1 MGYLRHGVG
10 AGKGDKVAQ
19 LAKLHAPIPEKL
31 HLGPAVLEHIVQS
44 ALSQQ
49 LQRLERK
56 LGILLLGRTTHH
68 VQLTRAR
75 SALLVEARQI
85 LEHVNRAV
93 AAAQR
98 AGSSTPV
105 LRVGVVDPSYDSMPQ
120 ILRQMQ
126 EQYPELEI
134 HQGEAGA
141 PEQFRQLA
149 SGRLDVGIG
158 RASLAPPEVTSE
170 LFRLDPLGMLVPEGH
185 RLAASQ
191 EVPVTKLAAQL
202 VPSRRS
208 CAGWS
213 GAA

>member
-1 MGYLRHGVG
+1 MELR
-10 AGKGDKVAQ
+10 Q
-19 LAKLHAPIPEKL
+19 LRYFVTPVEELHFGRA
-31 HLGPAVLEHIVQS
+31 AAREHIVQS
-44 ALSQQ
+44 PLSQQ
-49 LQRLERK
+49 LQRLGRE
-56 LGILLLGRTTHH
+56 LGVLLLDRTTHH
-68 VQLTRAR
+68 VELTPVG

-85 LEHVNRAV
+85 LEHVNRAL

-120 ILRQMQ
+120 ILRQKQ
-126 EQYPELEI
+126 EKYPELEI
-134 HQGEAGA
+134 RQVEAGA

-149 SGRLDVGIG
+149 SGRLNVGIG
-158 RASLAPPEVTSE
+158 RVSLVPPEVISE

-191 EVPVTKLAAQL
+191 EVPVAKLAAQL
-202 VPSRRS
+202 APSSRS
-208 CAGWS
+208 CAGVV

>member
-1 MGYLRHGVG
+1 MELR
-10 AGKGDKVAQ
+10 Q
-19 LAKLHAPIPEKL
+19 LRYFVTPVEELHFGRA
-31 HLGPAVLEHIVQS
+31 AAREHIVQS
-44 ALSQQ
+44 PLSQQ
-49 LQRLERK
+49 LQRLGRE
-56 LGILLLGRTTHH
+56 LGVLLLDRTTHH
-68 VQLTRAR
+68 VELTPVG

-85 LEHVNRAV
+85 LEHVNRAL

-120 ILRQMQ
+120 ILRQKQ
-126 EQYPELEI
+126 EKYPELEI
-134 HQGEAGA
+134 RQVEAGA

-149 SGRLDVGIG
+149 SGRLNVGIG
-158 RASLAPPEVTSE
+158 RVSLVPPEVISE

-191 EVPVTKLAAQL
+191 EVPVAKLAAQL
-202 VPSRRS
+202 APSRRS
-208 CAGWS
+208 CAGVV

>member
-1 MGYLRHGVG
+1 MELR
-10 AGKGDKVAQ
+10 Q
-19 LAKLHAPIPEKL
+19 LRYFVTPFEELHFGRA
-31 HLGPAVLEHIVQS
+31 AAREHIVQS
-44 ALSQQ
+44 PLSEQ

-56 LGILLLGRTTHH
+56 LGILLLDRTTHH
-68 VQLTRAR
+68 VQLTPAG

-105 LRVGVVDPSYDSMPQ
+105 LRVGVVDPNYDSMPQ
-120 ILRQMQ
+120 ILRLKQ

-134 HQGEAGA
+134 HQVEAGA
-141 PEQFRQLA
+141 PEQVRQLA
-149 SGRLDVGIG
+149 SGRLNVGIG
-158 RASLAPPEVTSE
+158 RVSLVPPEVISE

-191 EVPVTKLAAQL
+191 EVPVAKLAAQL
-202 VPSRRS
+202 APSRRS
-208 CAGWS
+208 CAGVV

>member
-1 MGYLRHGVG
+1 MEHRQLRYFVTP
-10 AGKGDKVAQ
+10 VEE
-19 LAKLHAPIPEKL
+19 LHFGRA
-31 HLGPAVLEHIVQS
+31 AAREHIVQS
-44 ALSQQ
+44 PLSQQ

-56 LGILLLGRTTHH
+56 LGILLLDRTTHH
-68 VQLTRAR
+68 VQLTPAG

-105 LRVGVVDPSYDSMPQ
+105 LRVGVVDPNYDSMPQ
-120 ILRQMQ
+120 ILRLKQ

-134 HQGEAGA
+134 HQVEAGA
-141 PEQFRQLA
+141 PEQVRQLA
-149 SGRLDVGIG
+149 SGRLNVGIG
-158 RASLAPPEVTSE
+158 RVSLVPPEVISE

-191 EVPVTKLAAQL
+191 EVPVAKLAAQL
-202 VPSRRS
+202 APSRRS
-208 CAGWS
+208 CAGVV

>member
-1 MGYLRHGVG
+1 MKVERDRMEHRQLRYFVTPV
-10 AGKGDKVAQ
+10 DE
-19 LAKLHAPIPEKL
+19 LHFGRA
-31 HLGPAVLEHIVQS
+31 AAREHIVQS
-44 ALSQQ
+44 PLSQQ

-56 LGILLLGRTTHH
+56 LGILLLDRTTHH
-68 VQLTRAR
+68 VQLTPAG

-120 ILRQMQ
+120 ILRQKQ
-126 EQYPELEI
+126 EQYRELEI
-134 HQGEAGA
+134 HQVEAGA

-149 SGRLDVGIG
+149 SGRLNVGIG
-158 RASLAPPEVTSE
+158 RASLVPPEVISE

-185 RLAASQ
+185 RLAASH
-191 EVPVTKLAAQL
+191 EVPVAKLAAQL
-202 VPSRRS
+202 APSRRS
-208 CAGWS
+208 CAGVV

>member
-1 MGYLRHGVG
+1 MEHRQLRYFVTPV
-10 AGKGDKVAQ
+10 DE
-19 LAKLHAPIPEKL
+19 LHFGRA
-31 HLGPAVLEHIVQS
+31 AAREHIVQS
-44 ALSQQ
+44 PLSQQ

-56 LGILLLGRTTHH
+56 LGILLLDRTTHH
-68 VQLTRAR
+68 VQLTPAG

-120 ILRQMQ
+120 ILRQKQ

-134 HQGEAGA
+134 HQVEAGA

-149 SGRLDVGIG
+149 SGRLNVGIG
-158 RASLAPPEVTSE
+158 RASLLPPEVISE

-185 RLAASQ
+185 RLAASH
-191 EVPVTKLAAQL
+191 EVPVAKLAAQL
-202 VPSRRS
+202 APSRRS
-208 CAGWS
+208 CAGVV

>member
-1 MGYLRHGVG
+1 MELR
-10 AGKGDKVAQ
+10 Q
-19 LAKLHAPIPEKL
+19 LRYFVTPIEELHFGRA
-31 HLGPAVLEHIVQS
+31 AAREHIVQS
-44 ALSQQ
+44 PLSQQ
-49 LQRLERK
+49 LQRLGRE
-56 LGILLLGRTTHH
+56 LGVLLLDRTTHH
-68 VQLTRAR
+68 VELTPVG

-85 LEHVNRAV
+85 LEHVNRAL

-120 ILRQMQ
+120 ILRQKQ
-126 EQYPELEI
+126 EKYPELEI
-134 HQGEAGA
+134 RQVEAGA

-149 SGRLDVGIG
+149 SGRLNVGIG
-158 RASLAPPEVTSE
+158 RVSLVPPEVISE

-191 EVPVTKLAAQL
+191 KVPVAKLATQL
-202 VPSRRS
+202 APSRRS
-208 CAGWS
+208 CAGVV

>member
-1 MGYLRHGVG
+1 MELR
-10 AGKGDKVAQ
+10 Q
-19 LAKLHAPIPEKL
+19 LRYFVTLAEELHFGRA
-31 HLGPAVLEHIVQS
+31 AAREHIVQS
-44 ALSQQ
+44 PLSQQ
-49 LQRLERK
+49 LQRLGRE
-56 LGILLLGRTTHH
+56 LGVLLLDRTTHH
-68 VQLTRAR
+68 VELTPVG

-85 LEHVNRAV
+85 LEHVNRAL

-120 ILRQMQ
+120 ILRQKQ
-126 EQYPELEI
+126 EKYPELEI
-134 HQGEAGA
+134 RQVEAGA

-149 SGRLDVGIG
+149 SGRLNVGIG
-158 RASLAPPEVTSE
+158 RVSLVPPEVISE

-191 EVPVTKLAAQL
+191 EVPVAKLAAQL
-202 VPSRRS
+202 APSRRS
-208 CAGWS
+208 CAGVV